1 MVADKAIVHTHMT
14 AISEATECP
23 AAQAGYTRVH
33 HPATGEK
40 LLVKLPLCETRVWKC
55 YAIIGSIADRG
66 TNTCSAPAE
75 AGNNTPWSKKK
86 ITPSLT
92 TAKF

>member
-1 MVADKAIVHTHMT
+1 MADKAIVNARTT
-14 AISEATECP
+14 AISEATECL
-23 AAQAGYTRVH
+23 AAHAGYTRGH
-33 HPATGEK
+33 NPGTGET
-40 LLVKLPLCETRVWKC
+40 LLVRLPSAKPEFEQC

-66 TNTCSAPAE
+66 TSTCNAPAE
-75 AGNNTPWSKKK
+75 SGNNTPWSKKK